1 MQSYTAFCTNF
12 RLPWPQRAKDLPLM
26 QQGTD
31 GHPTRDAGVIASD
44 KGVIAVSL
52 DRAGGVLLHRLLQ
65 AVQKWEAYAT
75 YDGDAFEIGTCF

>member
-1 MQSYTAFCTNF
+1 M
-12 RLPWPQRAKDLPLM
+12 RHLPQRAKDLPLM

-65 AVQKWEAYAT
+65 AVKKWEANAT
-75 YDGDAFEIGTCF
+75 YDEHAFEIGDTRRRHIPAFDL